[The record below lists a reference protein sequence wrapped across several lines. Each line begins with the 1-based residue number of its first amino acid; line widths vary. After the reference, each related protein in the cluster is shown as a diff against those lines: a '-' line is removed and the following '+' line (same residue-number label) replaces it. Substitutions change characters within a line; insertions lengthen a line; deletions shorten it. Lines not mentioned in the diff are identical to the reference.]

1 MGVNQVSIPWVADL
15 PGYEPWAL
23 GIIPAL
29 QFSIGV
35 GVLAAFGHKQ
45 RVEIREAQAALETAL
60 TRALSGYLPICAGC
74 KSIRDDED
82 RWVSIESF
90 LGERTGASL
99 SHGICPRCTVE
110 PYPEYL
116 DDQDRTEAAS
126 M

>member
-1 MGVNQVSIPWVADL
+1 MSIPWVADL